1 MLPDYSLKIYDLDDD
16 PVKLDVVCTAI
27 SDTIYSSCKTS
38 YKPNVVHTVTV
49 VNQVY
54 CNSTNYKEIAKIN
67 LHTYNIYINNSLPP
81 EFCNK
86 YLQDWMKY
94 ENLAR
99 KAEESEMNVKAN
111 SSWKNIKKDGREM
124 WGVIDWKGKS
134 EVNENKILHDSQI
147 QKYFRNIFQ
156 SQKTMHHPTV
166 SNIMNKLH
174 NYFLYIRILDDLPNM
189 SEVELALNNIHRGIG
204 IDGLPPIVL
213 KILLKV
219 MLDCLLLLIQNVSM
233 SSNPEEWNKQIL
245 HAVAKKNHTYHNANL
260 RGIAIAPLLCSL

>member
-1 MLPDYSLKIYDLDDD
+1 
-16 PVKLDVVCTAI
+16 
-27 SDTIYSSCKTS
+27 
-38 YKPNVVHTVTV
+38 
-49 VNQVY
+49 
-54 CNSTNYKEIAKIN
+54 
-67 LHTYNIYINNSLPP
+67 
-81 EFCNK
+81 
-86 YLQDWMKY
+86 MKY

-111 SSWKNIKKDGREM
+111 SSWKNIKKDGRKM

-174 NYFLYIRILDDLPNM
+174 NYFLFIPILDELPNM

-213 KILLKV
+213 KILPKV
-219 MLDCLLLLIQNVSM
+219 MLDCLLLLIQKVFM
-233 SSNPEEWNKQIL
+233 SSYPEEWNKQIL
-245 HAVAKKNHTYHNANL
+245 HAVAKKNHTYHNSDL
-260 RGIAIAPLLCSL
+260 RGIAIAPLLCSVYDDIIESRLNSWYKPNFRQAGFRKGQGCLLQIFMLTLLIKFSYHNNKIYL